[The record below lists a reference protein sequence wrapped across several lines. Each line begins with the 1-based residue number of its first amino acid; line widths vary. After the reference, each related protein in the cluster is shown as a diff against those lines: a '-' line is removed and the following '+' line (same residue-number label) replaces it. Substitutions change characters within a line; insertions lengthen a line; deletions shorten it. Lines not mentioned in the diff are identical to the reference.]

1 MMNTRE
7 RALSRSSSVIRR
19 SPSLRWALLAAL
31 VLWPFAAWAA
41 AAALVVRAGVERA
54 DALVVLSGSGA
65 YVERS
70 QRAAELYR
78 EGRAP
83 RVLLTDDGQRG
94 PWSEA
99 RQENPLFVERMREEL
114 LRDGVPAESIE
125 VLPGRVAS
133 THDEAVAA
141 LAYAERCSTRSLLFV
156 TSTYHTRRALWTMR
170 RAFRGS
176 GVEVGVEPAKANAPP
191 AWAWWFSRRGW
202 RSVALEY
209 PKLVYYYWEYR

>member
-1 MMNTRE
+1 MKSEGRGAKRWGR
-7 RALSRSSSVIRR
+7 RAWL
-19 SPSLRWALLAAL
+19 AALAAL
-31 VLWPFAAWAA
+31 VLWPFVAWAA
-41 AAALVVRAGVERA
+41 AAALVVREGLGRA

-70 QRAAELYR
+70 RRAAELYR

-83 RVLLTDDGQRG
+83 RVVLTNDGQRG

-99 RQENPLFVERMREEL
+99 RQVNPLFVERARDEL
-114 LRDGVPAESIE
+114 LRAGVPAESVE
-125 VLPGRVAS
+125 VLPGLVAG

-141 LAYAERCSTRSLLFV
+141 RAYAEGSGARALLFV
-156 TSTYHTRRALWTMR
+156 TSAYHTRRASWTLG

-176 GVEVGVEPAKANAPP
+176 GVEVGVETAEATQPTP
-191 AWAWWFSRRGW
+191 WAWWLSRRGW
-202 RSVALEY
+202 RDVALEY